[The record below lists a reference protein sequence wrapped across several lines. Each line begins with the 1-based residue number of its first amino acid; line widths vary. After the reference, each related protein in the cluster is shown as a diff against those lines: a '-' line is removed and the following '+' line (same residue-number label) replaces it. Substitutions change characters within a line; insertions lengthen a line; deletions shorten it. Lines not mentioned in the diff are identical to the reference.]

1 MDGPRSMPKDG
12 RQIEY
17 YIYIHMYH
25 IINSTVMKHPENTN
39 LQKGK
44 LRVSR
49 AGVDGG
55 WKMTTNR
62 HQEFLRVMNTFQTW
76 ILVMPVQ
83 PD

>member
-1 MDGPRSMPKDG
+1 MDGPRSMPNDE

-17 YIYIHMYH
+17 YIYIPMYH
-25 IINSTVMKHPENTN
+25 IINSIVMKHPENTN

-44 LRVSR
+44 LRVSC
-49 AGVDGG
+49 AGVVGG

-62 HQEFLRVMNTFQTW
+62 HQEFLRAMNTFQNW